1 MKQYGDW
8 YMLQLI
14 GKNVDGHYFNY
25 FLVELSN
32 ALKEGWKYTSG
43 LEELDEDEVN
53 KALLAWKSLKHNKK
67 RKSIMTGAGQG
78 TDIKIPSLQEF
89 L

>member
-53 KALLAWKSLKHNKK
+53 KALLA
-67 RKSIMTGAGQG
+67 
-78 TDIKIPSLQEF
+78 
-89 L
+89 